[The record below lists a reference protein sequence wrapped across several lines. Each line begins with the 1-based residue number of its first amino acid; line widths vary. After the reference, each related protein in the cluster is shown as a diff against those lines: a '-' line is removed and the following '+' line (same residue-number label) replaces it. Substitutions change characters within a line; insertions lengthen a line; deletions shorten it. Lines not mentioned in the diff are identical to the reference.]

1 MELKIDPEF
10 AGKIPPLTE
19 EEFRQLET
27 NILEDGRILS
37 PLIVWNG
44 TIVDGHNRYRIL
56 QKHAELSFE
65 VYEREFKDRYE
76 AIIWICRNQLGRR
89 NLTPAQRKYLIGKQ
103 YEAEKAS
110 VNGAE
115 RRNRDKSGR
124 FQPVGQN
131 GPLEEPLRTSERI
144 AQEHGTGEHYV
155 RRAERFAQGVDA
167 AEETLPGIRQEIFT
181 GAIKPPD
188 SLVEA
193 VSRAS
198 PEERKELVEQL
209 KKPRR
214 LPKKEAEDEP
224 ETDQTEDQTEGQAE
238 AQWAEPEADQD
249 AEPDASEYHP
259 DYQITAAGIRE
270 IAARMA
276 SGPDRKPQIDTE
288 FIILELDDALDSMMF
303 RWDTCLGDY
312 KKQAA
317 AKDCRRQMQELAEKG
332 IAYLSQYIEGRERKH
347 VKH

>member
-56 QKHAELSFE
+56 QKHTELSFE
-65 VYEREFKDRYE
+65 IYEREFKDRYE

-115 RRNRDKSGR
+115 GRNRDRSGR
-124 FQPVGQN
+124 FQPVGKN
-131 GPLEEPLRTSERI
+131 YPLEEPLRTSEQI
-144 AQEHGTGEHYV
+144 AREHGTSERYV
-155 RRAERFAQGVDA
+155 RIAEHFAQGVDA
-167 AEETLPGIRQEIFT
+167 AEETLPGIRQEIFS

-193 VSRAS
+193 VSKAS

-214 LPKKEAEDEP
+214 LPKKEPEDEP
-224 ETDQTEDQTEGQAE
+224 EKDQ
-238 AQWAEPEADQD
+238 AD
-249 AEPDASEYHP
+249 YH
-259 DYQITAAGIRE
+259 ITAAGIRE

-303 RWDTCLGDY
+303 RWNTCLGDY

-332 IAYLSQYIEGRERKH
+332 IAYLSQYIEGRKRTH
-347 VKH
+347 VKR

>member
-44 TIVDGHNRYRIL
+44 TIVDGHNRYRIR

-193 VSRAS
+193 VSKAT

-214 LPKKEAEDEP
+214 LLKKKAKD
-224 ETDQTEDQTEGQAE
+224 D
-238 AQWAEPEADQD
+238 PEADQD
-249 AEPDASEYHP
+249 EEPDASEYHP

-332 IAYLSQYIEGRERKH
+332 IAYLSQYIEGRKRTH
-347 VKH
+347 VKR

>member
-214 LPKKEAEDEP
+214 LLKKKAKD
-224 ETDQTEDQTEGQAE
+224 D
-238 AQWAEPEADQD
+238 PEADQD
-249 AEPDASEYHP
+249 EEPDASEYHP

-332 IAYLSQYIEGRERKH
+332 IAYLSQYIEGRKRTH
-347 VKH
+347 VKR

>member
-56 QKHAELSFE
+56 QKHTELSFE
-65 VYEREFKDRYE
+65 IYEREFKDRYE

-89 NLTPAQRKYLIGKQ
+89 NLTPAQRKNLIGKQ

-115 RRNRDKSGR
+115 GRNRDRSGR
-124 FQPVGQN
+124 FQPVGKN
-131 GPLEEPLRTSERI
+131 YPLEEPLRTSEQI
-144 AQEHGTGEHYV
+144 AREHGTSERYV
-155 RRAERFAQGVDA
+155 RIAEHFAQGVDA
-167 AEETLPGIRQEIFT
+167 AEETLPGIKQEIFT

-193 VSRAS
+193 VSKAS

-214 LPKKEAEDEP
+214 LLKKKAEDDP
-224 ETDQTEDQTEGQAE
+224 ETDQDE
-238 AQWAEPEADQD
+238 
-249 AEPDASEYHP
+249 EPDASEYHP
-259 DYQITAAGIRE
+259 EYQITAAGIRE

-276 SGPDRKPQIDTE
+276 SGPDRKPQIGTE
-288 FIILELDDALDSMMF
+288 FIILELENALDSMIF
-303 RWDTCLGDY
+303 RWDACLGDY

-332 IAYLSQYIEGRERKH
+332 IAYLSQYIEGRKRTH
-347 VKH
+347 VKR

>member
-56 QKHAELSFE
+56 QEHTELSFE
-65 VYEREFKDRYE
+65 IYEREFKDRYE

-89 NLTPAQRKYLIGKQ
+89 NLTPAQRKNLIGKQ

-115 RRNRDKSGR
+115 GRNRDRSGR
-124 FQPVGQN
+124 FQPVGKN
-131 GPLEEPLRTSERI
+131 YPLEEPLRTSEQI
-144 AQEHGTGEHYV
+144 AREHGTSERHVRIAEH
-155 RRAERFAQGVDA
+155 FAQGVDA
-167 AEETLPGIRQEIFT
+167 AEETLPGIRQEIFS

-193 VSRAS
+193 VSKAS

-214 LPKKEAEDEP
+214 LPKKEPEDEP
-224 ETDQTEDQTEGQAE
+224 EKDQA
-238 AQWAEPEADQD
+238 
-249 AEPDASEYHP
+249 

-276 SGPDRKPQIDTE
+276 SGPERKPQIDTE

-332 IAYLSQYIEGRERKH
+332 IAYLSQYIEGRKRTH
-347 VKH
+347 VKR

>member
-193 VSRAS
+193 VSKAT

-214 LPKKEAEDEP
+214 LLKKKAKD
-224 ETDQTEDQTEGQAE
+224 D
-238 AQWAEPEADQD
+238 PEADQD
-249 AEPDASEYHP
+249 EEPDASEYHP

-332 IAYLSQYIEGRERKH
+332 ITYLSQYIEGRKRTH
-347 VKH
+347 VKR

>member
-124 FQPVGQN
+124 FQPVGKKY
-131 GPLEEPLRTSERI
+131 PLEEPLRTSEQI
-144 AQEHGTGEHYV
+144 AREHGTSERYV
-155 RRAERFAQGVDA
+155 RIAEHFAQGVDA

-193 VSRAS
+193 VSKAT

-214 LPKKEAEDEP
+214 LLKKKAKD
-224 ETDQTEDQTEGQAE
+224 D
-238 AQWAEPEADQD
+238 PEADQD
-249 AEPDASEYHP
+249 EEPDASEYHP

-332 IAYLSQYIEGRERKH
+332 IAYLSQYIEGRKRTH
-347 VKH
+347 VKR

>member
-214 LPKKEAEDEP
+214 LPKQRRIP
-224 ETDQTEDQTEGQAE
+224 L
-238 AQWAEPEADQD
+238 P
-249 AEPDASEYHP
+249 
-259 DYQITAAGIRE
+259 RN
-270 IAARMA
+270 
-276 SGPDRKPQIDTE
+276 RKQP
-288 FIILELDDALDSMMF
+288 
-303 RWDTCLGDY
+303 
-312 KKQAA
+312 
-317 AKDCRRQMQELAEKG
+317 
-332 IAYLSQYIEGRERKH
+332 
-347 VKH
+347 

>member
-193 VSRAS
+193 VSKAT

-209 KKPRR
+209 KKPRK
-214 LPKKEAEDEP
+214 LPKKEPEDEP
-224 ETDQTEDQTEGQAE
+224 EKDQ
-238 AQWAEPEADQD
+238 AD
-249 AEPDASEYHP
+249 YH
-259 DYQITAAGIRE
+259 ITAAGIRE

>member
-214 LPKKEAEDEP
+214 LPKKEPEDEP
-224 ETDQTEDQTEGQAE
+224 EKDQA
-238 AQWAEPEADQD
+238 
-249 AEPDASEYHP
+249 

-332 IAYLSQYIEGRERKH
+332 IAYLSQYIEGRKRTH
-347 VKH
+347 VKR

>member
-214 LPKKEAEDEP
+214 LPKKEPEDES
-224 ETDQTEDQTEGQAE
+224 EKDQA
-238 AQWAEPEADQD
+238 
-249 AEPDASEYHP
+249 

-288 FIILELDDALDSMMF
+288 FIILELDGALDSMMF

-332 IAYLSQYIEGRERKH
+332 IAYLSQYIEGRKRTH
-347 VKH
+347 VKR

>member
-65 VYEREFKDRYE
+65 VYEREFKDRYD

-124 FQPVGQN
+124 FQPVGKKY
-131 GPLEEPLRTSERI
+131 PLEEPLRTSEQI
-144 AQEHGTGEHYV
+144 AREHGTSERYV
-155 RRAERFAQGVDA
+155 RIAEHFAQGVDA
-167 AEETLPGIRQEIFT
+167 AEETLPGIKQEIFA
-181 GAIKPPD
+181 GVIKPPD

-193 VSRAS
+193 VSKAS

-214 LPKKEAEDEP
+214 LPKKEPEDEP
-224 ETDQTEDQTEGQAE
+224 EKGQAE
-238 AQWAEPEADQD
+238 DQWAD
-249 AEPDASEYHP
+249 P

>member
-193 VSRAS
+193 VSKAT

-214 LPKKEAEDEP
+214 LLKKKAKD
-224 ETDQTEDQTEGQAE
+224 D
-238 AQWAEPEADQD
+238 PEADQD
-249 AEPDASEYHP
+249 EEPDASEYHP

-288 FIILELDDALDSMMF
+288 FIILELDDDLDSMMF

-332 IAYLSQYIEGRERKH
+332 IAYLSQYIEGRKRTH
-347 VKH
+347 VKR

>member
-124 FQPVGQN
+124 FQPVGKN
-131 GPLEEPLRTSERI
+131 YPLEEPLRTSEQI
-144 AQEHGTGEHYV
+144 AREHGTSERYV
-155 RRAERFAQGVDA
+155 RIAEHFAQGVDA

-193 VSRAS
+193 VSKAT

-214 LPKKEAEDEP
+214 LPKKEPEDEP
-224 ETDQTEDQTEGQAE
+224 EKDQA
-238 AQWAEPEADQD
+238 
-249 AEPDASEYHP
+249 

>member
-193 VSRAS
+193 VSKAT

-214 LPKKEAEDEP
+214 LPKKEPEDEP
-224 ETDQTEDQTEGQAE
+224 EKDQAN
-238 AQWAEPEADQD
+238 
-249 AEPDASEYHP
+249 
-259 DYQITAAGIRE
+259 YQITAAGIRE

-332 IAYLSQYIEGRERKH
+332 IAYLSQYIEGRKRTH
-347 VKH
+347 VKR

>member
-115 RRNRDKSGR
+115 RRNRDRSGR

-144 AQEHGTGEHYV
+144 ARETGTGEHYV

-193 VSRAS
+193 VSKAT

-214 LPKKEAEDEP
+214 LPKKEPEDEP
-224 ETDQTEDQTEGQAE
+224 EKDQAE
-238 AQWAEPEADQD
+238 C
-249 AEPDASEYHP
+249 
-259 DYQITAAGIRE
+259 QITAAGIRE

-288 FIILELDDALDSMMF
+288 FIILKLDDALDSMMF

-332 IAYLSQYIEGRERKH
+332 IAYLSQYIEGRKRTH
-347 VKH
+347 VKR

>member
-193 VSRAS
+193 VSKAT

-214 LPKKEAEDEP
+214 LPKKEPEDES
-224 ETDQTEDQTEGQAE
+224 EKDQA
-238 AQWAEPEADQD
+238 
-249 AEPDASEYHP
+249 

-276 SGPDRKPQIDTE
+276 SGPDRKPQIGTE

-332 IAYLSQYIEGRERKH
+332 IAYLSQYIEGRKRTH
-347 VKH
+347 VKR

>member
-193 VSRAS
+193 VSKAT

-214 LPKKEAEDEP
+214 LPKKEPEDEP
-224 ETDQTEDQTEGQAE
+224 EKDQA
-238 AQWAEPEADQD
+238 
-249 AEPDASEYHP
+249 

-332 IAYLSQYIEGRERKH
+332 IAYLSQYIEGRKRTH
-347 VKH
+347 VKR

>member
-144 AQEHGTGEHYV
+144 AQEHGTGEHYI

-193 VSRAS
+193 VSKAT

-214 LPKKEAEDEP
+214 LLKKKAKD
-224 ETDQTEDQTEGQAE
+224 D
-238 AQWAEPEADQD
+238 PEADQD
-249 AEPDASEYHP
+249 EEPDASEYHP

-332 IAYLSQYIEGRERKH
+332 IAYLSQYIEGRKRTH
-347 VKH
+347 VKR

>member
-56 QKHAELSFE
+56 QKHTELSFE
-65 VYEREFKDRYE
+65 IYEREFKDRYE

-115 RRNRDKSGR
+115 RRNRDRSGR
-124 FQPVGQN
+124 FQPVGKN
-131 GPLEEPLRTSERI
+131 YPLEEPLRTSERI

-193 VSRAS
+193 VSKAT

-214 LPKKEAEDEP
+214 LPKKEPEDEP
-224 ETDQTEDQTEGQAE
+224 EKDQA
-238 AQWAEPEADQD
+238 
-249 AEPDASEYHP
+249 

-288 FIILELDDALDSMMF
+288 FIILELEDALDSMMF

-332 IAYLSQYIEGRERKH
+332 IAYLSQYIEGRKRTH
-347 VKH
+347 VKR

>member
-124 FQPVGQN
+124 FQPVGRN

-193 VSRAS
+193 VSKAT

-214 LPKKEAEDEP
+214 LPKKEPEDEP
-224 ETDQTEDQTEGQAE
+224 EKDQA
-238 AQWAEPEADQD
+238 
-249 AEPDASEYHP
+249 

-288 FIILELDDALDSMMF
+288 FIILELEDALGSMMF

>member
-124 FQPVGQN
+124 FQPVGKKY
-131 GPLEEPLRTSERI
+131 PLEEPLRTSEQI
-144 AQEHGTGEHYV
+144 AREHGTSERYV
-155 RRAERFAQGVDA
+155 RIAEHFAQGVDA
-167 AEETLPGIRQEIFT
+167 AEETLPGIKQEIFA
-181 GAIKPPD
+181 GVIKPPD

-193 VSRAS
+193 VSKAS

-276 SGPDRKPQIDTE
+276 SGPDRKPQIGTE
-288 FIILELDDALDSMMF
+288 FIILELEDALGSMMF

>member
-124 FQPVGQN
+124 FQPVGKKY
-131 GPLEEPLRTSERI
+131 PLEEPLRTSEQI
-144 AQEHGTGEHYV
+144 AREHGTSERYV
-155 RRAERFAQGVDA
+155 RIAEHFAQGVDA

-193 VSRAS
+193 VSKAT

-214 LPKKEAEDEP
+214 LPKKEPEDEP
-224 ETDQTEDQTEGQAE
+224 EKDQA
-238 AQWAEPEADQD
+238 
-249 AEPDASEYHP
+249 

>member
-193 VSRAS
+193 VSKAT

-214 LPKKEAEDEP
+214 LPKKEPEDEP
-224 ETDQTEDQTEGQAE
+224 EKDQA
-238 AQWAEPEADQD
+238 
-249 AEPDASEYHP
+249 

>member
-193 VSRAS
+193 VSKAV
-198 PEERKELVEQL
+198 PEERKELAEQL

-214 LPKKEAEDEP
+214 LLKKKAEDDP
-224 ETDQTEDQTEGQAE
+224 ETDQDE
-238 AQWAEPEADQD
+238 
-249 AEPDASEYHP
+249 EPDASEYHP
-259 DYQITAAGIRE
+259 EYQITAAGIRE

-288 FIILELDDALDSMMF
+288 FIILELEDALSSMMF

-332 IAYLSQYIEGRERKH
+332 IAYLSQYIEGRKRTH
-347 VKH
+347 VKR

>member
-214 LPKKEAEDEP
+214 LLKKKAKD
-224 ETDQTEDQTEGQAE
+224 D
-238 AQWAEPEADQD
+238 PEADQD
-249 AEPDASEYHP
+249 EEPDASEYHP

-276 SGPDRKPQIDTE
+276 SGPDRKPQIGTE
-288 FIILELDDALDSMMF
+288 FIILELEDALGSMMF

-332 IAYLSQYIEGRERKH
+332 IAYLSQYIEGRKRTH
-347 VKH
+347 VKR

>member
-193 VSRAS
+193 VSKAT

-214 LPKKEAEDEP
+214 LPKKEPEDESDK
-224 ETDQTEDQTEGQAE
+224 DQA
-238 AQWAEPEADQD
+238 
-249 AEPDASEYHP
+249 

-332 IAYLSQYIEGRERKH
+332 ITYLSQYIEGRKRTH
-347 VKH
+347 VKR

>member
-124 FQPVGQN
+124 FQPVGKKY
-131 GPLEEPLRTSERI
+131 PLEEPLRTSEQI
-144 AQEHGTGEHYV
+144 AREHGTSERYV
-155 RRAERFAQGVDA
+155 RIAEHFAQGVDA
-167 AEETLPGIRQEIFT
+167 AEETLPGIKQEIFA
-181 GAIKPPD
+181 GVIKPPD

-193 VSRAS
+193 VSKAT

-214 LPKKEAEDEP
+214 LLKKKAKD
-224 ETDQTEDQTEGQAE
+224 D
-238 AQWAEPEADQD
+238 PEADQD
-249 AEPDASEYHP
+249 EEPDASEYHP

-332 IAYLSQYIEGRERKH
+332 IAYLSQYIEGRKRTH
-347 VKH
+347 VKR

>member
-110 VNGAE
+110 VSGAE

-193 VSRAS
+193 VSKAT

-209 KKPRR
+209 KKSRR
-214 LPKKEAEDEP
+214 LSKKEPEDEP
-224 ETDQTEDQTEGQAE
+224 EKDQA
-238 AQWAEPEADQD
+238 
-249 AEPDASEYHP
+249 

-332 IAYLSQYIEGRERKH
+332 IAYLSQYIEGRKRTH
-347 VKH
+347 VKR

>member
-193 VSRAS
+193 VSKAT

-214 LPKKEAEDEP
+214 LPKKEPEDES
-224 ETDQTEDQTEGQAE
+224 EKDQA
-238 AQWAEPEADQD
+238 
-249 AEPDASEYHP
+249 

-332 IAYLSQYIEGRERKH
+332 IAYLSQYIEGRKRTH
-347 VKH
+347 VKR

>member
-131 GPLEEPLRTSERI
+131 GPLEEPLRTRERI

-193 VSRAS
+193 VSKAT

-214 LPKKEAEDEP
+214 LPKKEPEDEP
-224 ETDQTEDQTEGQAE
+224 EKDQA
-238 AQWAEPEADQD
+238 
-249 AEPDASEYHP
+249 

-276 SGPDRKPQIDTE
+276 SGPDRKPQINTE

-332 IAYLSQYIEGRERKH
+332 IAYLSQYIEGRKRTH
-347 VKH
+347 VKR

>member
-181 GAIKPPD
+181 VAIKPPD

-214 LPKKEAEDEP
+214 LPKKEPEDES
-224 ETDQTEDQTEGQAE
+224 EKDQA
-238 AQWAEPEADQD
+238 
-249 AEPDASEYHP
+249 

-332 IAYLSQYIEGRERKH
+332 ITYLSQYIEGRKRTH
-347 VKH
+347 VKR

>member
-115 RRNRDKSGR
+115 RRNRDRSGR
-124 FQPVGQN
+124 FQPVGKN
-131 GPLEEPLRTSERI
+131 YPLEEPLRTSEQI
-144 AQEHGTGEHYV
+144 AREHGTSERYV
-155 RRAERFAQGVDA
+155 RIAEHFAQGVDA
-167 AEETLPGIRQEIFT
+167 AEETLPGIKQEIFA
-181 GAIKPPD
+181 GVIKPPD

-193 VSRAS
+193 VSKAS

-214 LPKKEAEDEP
+214 LPKKEPEDEP
-224 ETDQTEDQTEGQAE
+224 EKDQA
-238 AQWAEPEADQD
+238 
-249 AEPDASEYHP
+249 

-332 IAYLSQYIEGRERKH
+332 IAYLSQYIEGRKRTH
-347 VKH
+347 VKR

>member
-193 VSRAS
+193 VSKAT

-214 LPKKEAEDEP
+214 LPKKEPEDES
-224 ETDQTEDQTEGQAE
+224 EKDQA
-238 AQWAEPEADQD
+238 
-249 AEPDASEYHP
+249 

-332 IAYLSQYIEGRERKH
+332 LAYLSQYIEGRERKH

>member
-76 AIIWICRNQLGRR
+76 AIRWICRNQLARR

-124 FQPVGQN
+124 FQPVGKKY
-131 GPLEEPLRTSERI
+131 PLEEPLRTSEQI
-144 AQEHGTGEHYV
+144 AREHGTSERYV
-155 RRAERFAQGVDA
+155 RIAEHFAQGVDA
-167 AEETLPGIRQEIFT
+167 AEETLPGIKQEIFA
-181 GAIKPPD
+181 GVIKPPD

-193 VSRAS
+193 VSKAS

-209 KKPRR
+209 KKSQRKARQKTNGLTRTIRSPQPASVRSLPAWRAALTGSRR
-214 LPKKEAEDEP
+214 SIQNLSSWNWMTP
-224 ETDQTEDQTEGQAE
+224 
-238 AQWAEPEADQD
+238 W
-249 AEPDASEYHP
+249 
-259 DYQITAAGIRE
+259 TA
-270 IAARMA
+270 
-276 SGPDRKPQIDTE
+276 
-288 FIILELDDALDSMMF
+288 
-303 RWDTCLGDY
+303 
-312 KKQAA
+312 
-317 AKDCRRQMQELAEKG
+317 
-332 IAYLSQYIEGRERKH
+332 
-347 VKH
+347 

>member
-193 VSRAS
+193 VSKAT

-214 LPKKEAEDEP
+214 LPKKEPEDEP
-224 ETDQTEDQTEGQAE
+224 EKDQA
-238 AQWAEPEADQD
+238 
-249 AEPDASEYHP
+249 

-347 VKH
+347 VKR